1 MATLLERSSCAAAAL
16 IALLLPRAAWADDIL
31 PPPPPPEAVD
41 PAAPVAAPAPPS
53 RRGGFTAGVMVGAG
67 AASMVG
73 YPNDVTKI
81 GYQSWYT
88 STGVRPAT
96 LGQLWIGAAVTDWIN
111 LGFGVTYSRLFD
123 TGSDKATSYGG
134 VFRVEAFPLFPL
146 GGQLRDLGVL
156 FEAGPYLATVKDAS
170 GTAIVDS
177 ALASLVGGGV
187 FYEGIHTWK
196 IAQGPYLVGD
206 YLWSDTARRPA
217 IFAGWRVSLYR
228 RP

>member
-1 MATLLERSSCAAAAL
+1 MATLLQRSSCAAAAL
-16 IALLLPRAAWADDIL
+16 VALLPSAAARADDIL
-31 PPPPPPEAVD
+31 PPPTAVD
-41 PAAPVAAPAPPS
+41 PTATVASPAQPT
-53 RRGGFTAGVMVGAG
+53 RRGSLAVGVMLGVG
-67 AASMVG
+67 AASIVG

-81 GYQSWYT
+81 GYASWYT
-88 STGVRPAT
+88 VTGARPAT
-96 LGQLWIGAAVTDWIN
+96 LSQLWIGAAVTDWFTLGVGGSYN
-111 LGFGVTYSRLFD
+111 LLLD
-123 TGSDKATSYGG
+123 TGSNTAMSYGV

-177 ALASLVGGGV
+177 ALASLVGGGI